1 MKITKHYIE
10 DDINQ
15 ASAVMEKL
23 AKEMNISKAEV
34 EKLVEKNFDKL
45 SKKKEFNIG
54 KSKEDLE
61 KETSSDEEYIKAA
74 LGEGIILMEKIMLA
88 SIKETIKLLKN
99 KKGNK

>member
-10 DDINQ
+10 DDIKN
-15 ASAVMEKL
+15 ASAVLEKL
-23 AKEMNISKAEV
+23 AKEMNISKV
-34 EKLVEKNFDKL
+34 ELEGLIGKNFDRL
-45 SKKKEFNIG
+45 SKTKEFSIG

-74 LGEGIILMEKIMLA
+74 LGEGIMLMEKIMLA
-88 SIKETIKLLKN
+88 SIKETIKFLKN

>member
-10 DDINQ
+10 DDIKN
-15 ASAVMEKL
+15 ASAVLEKL
-23 AKEMNISKAEV
+23 AKEMNISKVEL
-34 EKLVEKNFDKL
+34 EKLIDKNFDRL
-45 SKKKEFNIG
+45 SKMKEFNIG

-74 LGEGIILMEKIMLA
+74 FGEGIMLMEKIMLA
-88 SIKETIKLLKN
+88 SIKETIKFLKN